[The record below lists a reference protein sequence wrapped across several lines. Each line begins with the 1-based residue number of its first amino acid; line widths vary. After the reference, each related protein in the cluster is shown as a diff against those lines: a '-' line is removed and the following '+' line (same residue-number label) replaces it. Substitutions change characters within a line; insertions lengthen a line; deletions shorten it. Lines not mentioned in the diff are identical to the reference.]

1 MTGLLQS
8 TKLIMTKEEARNRIA
23 ELSDTI
29 EYHNRRYYI
38 LNQPSISDYE
48 FDMLMEELISL
59 EKLFPEYALPSS
71 PTKRVGG
78 DLTKEFPTVRH
89 RYPMLSLSNSYN
101 RGEIVDFI
109 KRIEKTID
117 EPVEFVCEL
126 KFDGVSISLTYEDG
140 ILTRGVTRGDGAQGD
155 DVTTN
160 VKTIRSI
167 PLKLKGD
174 YPNFLEMRGEIIMP
188 HDSFRNTNKER
199 EELGLPLFANPR
211 NAAAGTIKLFDS
223 REAANRRLD
232 NYCYYMMSDNI
243 PYETHY
249 ESLMAAR
256 EWGFNISNHIALCKN
271 IDEIEDFINYW
282 DTERKNLPFDI
293 DGIVIKVNSFA
304 QREILGL
311 TAKSPRWA
319 IAYKFKAEQVKTRL
333 LSVDFQVGRHGTIT
347 PVANLQ
353 PVQLAGTTVKRAT
366 LNNADFIKQLDLHYN
381 DIVKVEKGG
390 EIIPKI
396 VGIDV
401 ESRNDEQS
409 EVQFIERCPECGA
422 KLIQNEG
429 EAAWYCPNSSGCPP
443 QIKGRIE
450 HFISRKAMNIE
461 SLGEGKVQVLF
472 DNNLIKNYADLYD
485 LTYEKMFG
493 LENVVVINDDFNL
506 QDSPKTRKVSFK
518 EKTVNNILKSLQ
530 KSKEVPF
537 ARVLFALG
545 IKEVGEVT
553 AKILANTFGDIDAI
567 ASASV
572 EELQEVNTVGVTIA
586 ESIRNFFDKP
596 ENIIIIERLKKA
608 GLQFNNE
615 KKAVSESQALA
626 GKSIVVSGVFS
637 SFSRDEIKQLIEYH
651 GGKNSSSI
659 SSKTDFLLAGEK
671 MGPEKKKKA
680 EALNVKI
687 INEDE
692 FLKMIEEPREKK
704 ATPVQGRLF

>member
-1 MTGLLQS
+1 
-8 TKLIMTKEEARNRIA
+8 MTKEEARNRIA

-188 HDSFRNTNKER
+188 HDSFRNTNRER

-626 GKSIVVSGVFS
+626 GKRIVVSGVFS

>member
-1 MTGLLQS
+1 
-8 TKLIMTKEEARNRIA
+8 MTKEEARNRIA

-232 NYCYYMMSDNI
+232 NYCYYLMSDNI

-626 GKSIVVSGVFS
+626 GKTIVVSGVFS

>member
-1 MTGLLQS
+1 
-8 TKLIMTKEEARNRIA
+8 MTKEEARNRIA

-101 RGEIVDFI
+101 RGEIIDFI

-117 EPVEFVCEL
+117 ESVEFVCEL

-174 YPNFLEMRGEIIMP
+174 YPKFLEMRGEIIMP
-188 HDSFRNTNKER
+188 HDSFRNTNRER

-553 AKILANTFGDIDAI
+553 AKILANTLGDIDAI

-659 SSKTDFLLAGEK
+659 SSKTDLLLAGEK

>member
-1 MTGLLQS
+1 
-8 TKLIMTKEEARNRIA
+8 MTKEEARNRIA

-271 IDEIEDFINYW
+271 IDEMEDFINYW

-429 EAAWYCPNSSGCPP
+429 EAAWYCPNSSVCPP

-506 QDSPKTRKVSFK
+506 QDNPKTRKVSFK

-615 KKAVSESQALA
+615 KNAVSESQALA

>member
-1 MTGLLQS
+1 
-8 TKLIMTKEEARNRIA
+8 MTKEEARNRIA

>member
-1 MTGLLQS
+1 
-8 TKLIMTKEEARNRIA
+8 MTKEEARNRIA

-506 QDSPKTRKVSFK
+506 QDNPKTHKVSFK

>member
-1 MTGLLQS
+1 
-8 TKLIMTKEEARNRIA
+8 MTKEEARNRIA

-101 RGEIVDFI
+101 REEIVDFI

-117 EPVEFVCEL
+117 EQVEFVCEL

>member
-1 MTGLLQS
+1 
-8 TKLIMTKEEARNRIA
+8 MTKEEARNRIA

-188 HDSFRNTNKER
+188 HDSFRNTNRER

-401 ESRNDEQS
+401 ESRNEEQS

-506 QDSPKTRKVSFK
+506 QNSPKTRKVSFK

-553 AKILANTFGDIDAI
+553 AKILANTFGDIDSI

>member
-1 MTGLLQS
+1 
-8 TKLIMTKEEARNRIA
+8 MTKEEARNRIA

-29 EYHNRRYYI
+29 EYHDRRYYI

-506 QDSPKTRKVSFK
+506 QDNPKTHKVSFK

>member
-1 MTGLLQS
+1 
-8 TKLIMTKEEARNRIA
+8 MTKEEARNRIA

-160 VKTIRSI
+160 VKTIKSI

-188 HDSFRNTNKER
+188 HDSFRNTNRER

>member
-1 MTGLLQS
+1 
-8 TKLIMTKEEARNRIA
+8 MTKEEARNRIA

-167 PLKLKGD
+167 PLKLKGN

-188 HDSFRNTNKER
+188 HDSFRNTNRER

-282 DTERKNLPFDI
+282 DTKRKNLPFDI

-506 QDSPKTRKVSFK
+506 QDNPKTRKVSFK

-553 AKILANTFGDIDAI
+553 AKILANTLGDIDAI

>member
-1 MTGLLQS
+1 
-8 TKLIMTKEEARNRIA
+8 MTKEEARNRIA

-553 AKILANTFGDIDAI
+553 AKILANTLGDIDAI

-608 GLQFNNE
+608 RLQFNNE

>member
-1 MTGLLQS
+1 
-8 TKLIMTKEEARNRIA
+8 MTKEEARNRIA

-271 IDEIEDFINYW
+271 IDEMEDFINYW

-553 AKILANTFGDIDAI
+553 AKILANTLGDIDAI

>member
-1 MTGLLQS
+1 
-8 TKLIMTKEEARNRIA
+8 MTKEEARNRIA

-223 REAANRRLD
+223 KEAANRRLD

-506 QDSPKTRKVSFK
+506 QDNPKTRKVSFK

-553 AKILANTFGDIDAI
+553 AKILANSFGYIYAI
-567 ASASV
+567 ACASV
-572 EELQEVNTVGVTIA
+572 
-586 ESIRNFFDKP
+586 
-596 ENIIIIERLKKA
+596 
-608 GLQFNNE
+608 
-615 KKAVSESQALA
+615 
-626 GKSIVVSGVFS
+626 
-637 SFSRDEIKQLIEYH
+637 
-651 GGKNSSSI
+651 
-659 SSKTDFLLAGEK
+659 
-671 MGPEKKKKA
+671 
-680 EALNVKI
+680 
-687 INEDE
+687 
-692 FLKMIEEPREKK
+692 
-704 ATPVQGRLF
+704 

>member
-1 MTGLLQS
+1 
-8 TKLIMTKEEARNRIA
+8 MTKEEARNRIA

-101 RGEIVDFI
+101 REEIVDFI

-117 EPVEFVCEL
+117 EQVEFVCEL

-223 REAANRRLD
+223 KEAANRRLD

-553 AKILANTFGDIDAI
+553 AKILANTLGDIDAI

>member
-1 MTGLLQS
+1 
-8 TKLIMTKEEARNRIA
+8 MTKEEARNRIA

-304 QREILGL
+304 QREILGV

-553 AKILANTFGDIDAI
+553 AKILANTLGDIDAI

>member
-1 MTGLLQS
+1 
-8 TKLIMTKEEARNRIA
+8 MTKEEARNRIA

-101 RGEIVDFI
+101 REEIVDFI

-117 EPVEFVCEL
+117 EQVEFVCEL

-160 VKTIRSI
+160 VKTIKSI

-553 AKILANTFGDIDAI
+553 AKILANTLGDIDAI

>member
-1 MTGLLQS
+1 
-8 TKLIMTKEEARNRIA
+8 MTKEEARNRIA

-101 RGEIVDFI
+101 RVEIVDFI

-223 REAANRRLD
+223 KEAANRRLD

-506 QDSPKTRKVSFK
+506 QDNPKTRKVSFK

>member
-1 MTGLLQS
+1 
-8 TKLIMTKEEARNRIA
+8 MTKEEARNRIA

-188 HDSFRNTNKER
+188 HDSFRNTNRER

-506 QDSPKTRKVSFK
+506 QNSPKTRKVSFK

>member
-1 MTGLLQS
+1 
-8 TKLIMTKEEARNRIA
+8 MTKEEARNRIA

-174 YPNFLEMRGEIIMP
+174 YLNFLEMRGEIIMP
-188 HDSFRNTNKER
+188 HDSFRNTNRER

-626 GKSIVVSGVFS
+626 GKTIVVSGVFS

>member
-1 MTGLLQS
+1 
-8 TKLIMTKEEARNRIA
+8 MTKEEARNRIA

-271 IDEIEDFINYW
+271 IDEMEDFINYW

-506 QDSPKTRKVSFK
+506 QDNPKTRKVSFK

>member
-1 MTGLLQS
+1 
-8 TKLIMTKEEARNRIA
+8 MTKEEARNRIA

-353 PVQLAGTTVKRAT
+353 PVQLAGTTLKRAT

-553 AKILANTFGDIDAI
+553 AKILANTLRDIDAI

>member
-1 MTGLLQS
+1 
-8 TKLIMTKEEARNRIA
+8 MTKEEARNRIA

-366 LNNADFIKQLDLHYN
+366 LNNADFIKQLDLYYN

-553 AKILANTFGDIDAI
+553 AKILANTLGDIDAI
-567 ASASV
+567 AKASV

-704 ATPVQGRLF
+704 ATPVQGSLF

>member
-1 MTGLLQS
+1 
-8 TKLIMTKEEARNRIA
+8 MTKEEARNRIA

-188 HDSFRNTNKER
+188 HDSFRNTNRER

-626 GKSIVVSGVFS
+626 GKTIVVSGVFS

>member
-1 MTGLLQS
+1 
-8 TKLIMTKEEARNRIA
+8 MTKEEARNRIA

-553 AKILANTFGDIDAI
+553 AKILANTLGDIDAI

>member
-1 MTGLLQS
+1 
-8 TKLIMTKEEARNRIA
+8 MTKEEARNRIA

-256 EWGFNISNHIALCKN
+256 EWGFNISNQIALCKN

-553 AKILANTFGDIDAI
+553 AKILANTLGDIDAI
-567 ASASV
+567 AKASV

-626 GKSIVVSGVFS
+626 GKTIVVSGVFS

>member
-1 MTGLLQS
+1 
-8 TKLIMTKEEARNRIA
+8 MTKEEARNRIA

-188 HDSFRNTNKER
+188 HDSFRNTNRER

-223 REAANRRLD
+223 REAANRHLD

-256 EWGFNISNHIALCKN
+256 EWGFNISNHIALCKT

-553 AKILANTFGDIDAI
+553 AKILANTLGDIDAI

>member
-1 MTGLLQS
+1 
-8 TKLIMTKEEARNRIA
+8 MTKEEARNRIA

-188 HDSFRNTNKER
+188 HDSFRNTNRER

-530 KSKEVPF
+530 KSKDVPF

>member
-1 MTGLLQS
+1 
-8 TKLIMTKEEARNRIA
+8 MTKEEARNRIA

-401 ESRNDEQS
+401 ESRNEEQS

-530 KSKEVPF
+530 KSKDVPF

>member
-1 MTGLLQS
+1 
-8 TKLIMTKEEARNRIA
+8 MTKEEARNRIA

-38 LNQPSISDYE
+38 LNQPSISDYD

-155 DVTTN
+155 DVTSN

-188 HDSFRNTNKER
+188 HDSFRNTNRER

-637 SFSRDEIKQLIEYH
+637 SFSRDEMKQLIEYH

>member
-1 MTGLLQS
+1 
-8 TKLIMTKEEARNRIA
+8 MTKEEARNRIA

-101 RGEIVDFI
+101 REEIVDFI

-223 REAANRRLD
+223 KEAANRRLD

-553 AKILANTFGDIDAI
+553 AKILANTLGDIDAI

>member
-1 MTGLLQS
+1 
-8 TKLIMTKEEARNRIA
+8 MTKEEARNRIA

-450 HFISRKAMNIE
+450 HFINRKAMNIE

>member
-1 MTGLLQS
+1 
-8 TKLIMTKEEARNRIA
+8 MTKEEARNRIA

-188 HDSFRNTNKER
+188 HDSFRNTNRER

-506 QDSPKTRKVSFK
+506 QDSLKTRKVSFK

>member
-1 MTGLLQS
+1 
-8 TKLIMTKEEARNRIA
+8 MTKEEARNRIA

-188 HDSFRNTNKER
+188 HDSFRNTNRER

-232 NYCYYMMSDNI
+232 NYCYYLMSDNI

-530 KSKEVPF
+530 NSKEVPF

-572 EELQEVNTVGVTIA
+572 EQLQEVNTVGVTIA

>member
-1 MTGLLQS
+1 
-8 TKLIMTKEEARNRIA
+8 MTKEEARNRIA

-89 RYPMLSLSNSYN
+89 RYPMLSLSNTYN

-188 HDSFRNTNKER
+188 HDSFRNTNRER

-256 EWGFNISNHIALCKN
+256 EWGFNISNHIAMCKN

>member
-1 MTGLLQS
+1 
-8 TKLIMTKEEARNRIA
+8 MTKEEARNRIA

-188 HDSFRNTNKER
+188 HDSFRNTNRER

-256 EWGFNISNHIALCKN
+256 EWGFNISNHIAMCKN

-530 KSKEVPF
+530 KSREVPF

-553 AKILANTFGDIDAI
+553 AKILANTLGDIDAI

-615 KKAVSESQALA
+615 KKAVSESQVLA

>member
-1 MTGLLQS
+1 
-8 TKLIMTKEEARNRIA
+8 MTKEEARNRIA

-493 LENVVVINDDFNL
+493 LENVVVLNDDFNL